1 MTAGCAERRPPVPSQ
16 AVDVRRVEVAP
27 GVELHVHDHAGSG
40 RPFVLVHGL
49 ASNLRMWDGVAAELA
64 GAGHRVVAV
73 DLRGHGLSDKP
84 AGGYDVPGVAA
95 DLRALVRAL
104 DLEQPWVAGQS
115 WGGNVVLELAWAS
128 PEDVAGVAC
137 VDGGWIELADRF
149 ADWEACRRQL
159 TPPPTAGMAATD
171 LEQRFRAMHPSWPEA
186 GIAGALACFER
197 RADGTVAPWLTLER
211 HLLVLQGL
219 WQHRPSSRYPEVAV
233 PVLLVPARRPG
244 DEDLGGTDAV
254 AAAARALPASRTV
267 VIEGDHDL
275 HAQHPEQ
282 VAAALLAAEREL
294 AVR

>member
-1 MTAGCAERRPPVPSQ
+1 
-16 AVDVRRVEVAP
+16 
-27 GVELHVHDHAGSG
+27 
-40 RPFVLVHGL
+40 VHGL
-49 ASNLRMWDGVAAELA
+49 ASNLRMWDGVAAELS

-73 DLRGHGLSDKP
+73 DLRGHGRSDKP
-84 AGGYDVPGVAA
+84 DGGYDVPDVAA
-95 DLRALVRAL
+95 DLRALVQAL
-104 DLEQPWVAGQS
+104 GLEQPWVAGQS

-128 PEDVAGVAC
+128 PMDVAGVAC

-149 ADWEACRRQL
+149 ADWDACRRQL
-159 TPPPTAGMAATD
+159 TPPPTAGMAATE

-197 RADGTVAPWLTLER
+197 RPDGTVAPWLTLER

-219 WQHRPSSRYPEVAV
+219 WQHRPSSRYPEVTV

-244 DEDLGGTDAV
+244 DDGLGGTDAV
-254 AAAARALPASRTV
+254 AAAARALPTSRTV
-267 VIEGDHDL
+267 AIDGDHDL

>member
-1 MTAGCAERRPPVPSQ
+1 VE
-16 AVDVRRVEVAP
+16 VRRVEVAP
-27 GVELHVHDHAGSG
+27 GVALHVHDHGGSR

-49 ASNLRMWDGVAAELA
+49 ASNLRMWDGVAAELS

-73 DLRGHGLSDKP
+73 DLRGHGRSDKP
-84 AGGYDVPGVAA
+84 DGGYDVPDVAA
-95 DLRALVRAL
+95 DLRALVQAL
-104 DLEQPWVAGQS
+104 GLEQPWVAGQS

-128 PEDVAGVAC
+128 PGDVAGVAC

-149 ADWEACRRQL
+149 ADWDACRRQL
-159 TPPPTAGMAATD
+159 TPPPTAGMAATE

-197 RADGTVAPWLTLER
+197 RPDGTVAPWLTLER
-211 HLLVLQGL
+211 HLMVLQGL
-219 WQHRPSSRYPEVAV
+219 WQHRPSSRYPEVTV

-244 DEDLGGTDAV
+244 DDGLGGTDAV
-254 AAAARALPASRTV
+254 AAAARALPTSRTV
-267 VIEGDHDL
+267 AIDGDHDL